1 MSSAGASTA
10 DVGGSGCWPGKEVPV
25 EVECGFDEDG
35 RRFRHRAAA
44 VILHASRVL
53 MARNDSEP
61 YF

>member
-1 MSSAGASTA
+1 M
-10 DVGGSGCWPGKEVPV
+10 